1 MKTWERILRDLRDYD
16 WVCGTFWL
24 ARFTPTYAQ
33 RISLDLKPRGYQI
46 ISRPCK
52 RHGHKG
58 GVYEYRLV
66 GEPAPEQL
74 TMRSA

>member
-16 WVCGTFWL
+16 WVCGTFWM

-33 RISLDLKPRGYQI
+33 RISLDLKPRGYEI
-46 ISRPCK
+46 TSRPCK
-52 RHGHKG
+52 RHEHKG
-58 GVYEYRLV
+58 SVTSTGG

-74 TMRSA
+74 AMRSA